1 MKKIFEDLAES
12 IKIAF
17 DRIEQE
23 NDKFINLINR
33 NSDLAQSSYTDLEQL
48 TTLLEGNV
56 LENWGVEKQS
66 SLLKL

>member
-12 IKIAF
+12 IRIAF

>member
-12 IKIAF
+12 IRLAF

-23 NDKFINLINR
+23 NDKFINLINQ